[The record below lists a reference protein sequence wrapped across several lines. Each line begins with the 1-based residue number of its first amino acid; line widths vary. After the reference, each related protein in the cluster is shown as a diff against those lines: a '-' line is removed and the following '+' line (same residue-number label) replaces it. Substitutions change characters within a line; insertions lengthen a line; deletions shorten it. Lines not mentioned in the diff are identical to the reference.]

1 MTPQPHRGNGTRRPD
16 EILAEIDRTRGQ
28 MDETLSAIE
37 QRLTPGQLVD
47 QGLDYLKNSGAREYA
62 ANLGTSLK
70 THPLPAT
77 LTGIGLA
84 WLMAVG
90 SKPAQPS
97 ASASEGPSLG
107 ERMQS
112 AKERVR
118 SAKERMESG
127 VDSARL
133 QVQRARG
140 GWDYMVREQPLALGA
155 VGLAIGALVAA
166 MAPRTR
172 QEDELMGETRDR
184 LLDDAKRAGSEKLE
198 QAKQAATGGVPDVPR
213 TPPSDRGSAPGST

>member
-1 MTPQPHRGNGTRRPD
+1 MTPQPPRGNGTRRPD

-62 ANLGTSLK
+62 ANLGSSLK

-90 SKPAQPS
+90 NRPAQPS
-97 ASASEGPSLG
+97 SSVSEGPSLG
-107 ERMQS
+107 DRMQS
-112 AKERVR
+112 AKER
-118 SAKERMESG
+118 MNSG
-127 VDSARL
+127 VDSARM

-140 GWDYMVREQPLALGA
+140 SWDYMMREHPLALGA

-184 LLDDAKRAGSEKLE
+184 LLDDAKQAASEKRE
-198 QAKQAATGGVPDVPR
+198 QAKPDTPR